1 MSFIKMPRLLR
12 ALACALPIGLAAC
25 GGGGD
30 DGGSAFCPS
39 VAASPG
45 VADRQDWLRCYFND
59 NYFWYRLAPNPSPVG
74 YATVESYFDALL
86 YGGGDPIPGSAATW
100 PSDRYSGYQSTE
112 SFNRFFGD
120 GNTLGFGV
128 SVNGLEASEQGATRL
143 FVRYVEPQSP
153 AGRTIA
159 ISGGLQR
166 GDEILMI
173 NGVPVAFLIVANN
186 GLGDY
191 SALTAINAGDP
202 LRLEIRRGTN
212 PVVTLTLNAAV
223 FSLTPVQTGQ
233 VVQSQNG
240 RRMGYVFV
248 KDMISQ
254 VEPNLSSVMAGF
266 RTQGIQELVLDLRYN
281 GGGLVTIGGTVASYA
296 SGAPA
301 NGQVYARLL
310 HNDLNSGRNRDFTFT
325 NPGAWTGFSRVYLL
339 TGART
344 CSASEQV
351 INGLRGVGVNV
362 VSVGDTTC
370 GKPVGFN
377 PVDDGWGTTYSV
389 VNFEGVNARNEGRYF
404 DGLLATCPVAEDF
417 SRPFGDLSD
426 PLLVAAAHHVD
437 NGACPTALAK
447 EAPQSRRTGPA
458 RQRYEGADG
467 GERTGMVAR

>member
-112 SFNRFFGD
+112 SFNRFFGP
-120 GNTLGFGV
+120 GRTLGFGV
-128 SVNGLEASEQGATRL
+128 AVNGLEASEQRATQL

-153 AGRTIA
+153 AKLTNA

-166 GDEILMI
+166 GDEILTI
-173 NGVPVAFLIVANN
+173 NSVPVATLIAAN
-186 GLGDY
+186 GGFGDY
-191 SALTAINAGDP
+191 SALTANNVGDP
-202 LRLEIRRGTN
+202 LRLEILRATN
-212 PVVTLTLNAAV
+212 PVVTLTLNAAE
-223 FSLTPVQTGQ
+223 FSLTPVQTVP

-254 VEPNLSSVMAGF
+254 VEPTLSTVMAGF

-281 GGGLVTIGGTVASYA
+281 GGGLVTMGGNVASYA
-296 SGAPA
+296 AGAPA

-325 NPGAWTGFSRVYLL
+325 NPGAWTGFSRVYL
-339 TGART
+339 GAHYP
-344 CSASEQV
+344 
-351 INGLRGVGVNV
+351 
-362 VSVGDTTC
+362 GD
-370 GKPVGFN
+370 V
-377 PVDDGWGTTYSV
+377 
-389 VNFEGVNARNEGRYF
+389 
-404 DGLLATCPVAEDF
+404 
-417 SRPFGDLSD
+417 LS
-426 PLLVAAAHHVD
+426 
-437 NGACPTALAK
+437 GALAGTAIA
-447 EAPQSRRTGPA
+447 ELTRRVIDAGDET
-458 RQRYEGADG
+458 
-467 GERTGMVAR
+467 